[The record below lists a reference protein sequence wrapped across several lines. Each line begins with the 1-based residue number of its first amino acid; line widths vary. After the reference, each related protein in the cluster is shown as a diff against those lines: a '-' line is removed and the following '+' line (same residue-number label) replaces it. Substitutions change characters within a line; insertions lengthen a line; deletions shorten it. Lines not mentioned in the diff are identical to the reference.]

1 MGGSVFPGKTRRV
14 SAEEYTALSATLNEY
29 FAANGI
35 KSEIVPSYTAK
46 QSFGDIDVVVDNQ
59 HLLERIPADFGSP
72 FKRNGNIVSFI
83 LDGCQVDLIGTP
95 GKYFRSSVDYY
106 SYNDLGNFLGR
117 ITRKL
122 GIKYG
127 FHGLHLIVKDGD
139 QLVATI
145 ELACECKSTLYEMLG
160 ISHYINTV
168 PETLEDIFQI
178 VADSCYFD
186 KEIFLLEN
194 RPRSSRVRDV
204 ERPNYIKFL
213 EYIERVPSRYSFP
226 DKTSKGGYNLTE
238 PYYSEL
244 VLKYFDVSEQVNQ
257 AIQSHTERKQ
267 AAARIRSA
275 LHVPTLQ
282 HLTQLSGKEFSIFYS
297 QFKEFVILEYLTDLV
312 NNTISLETV
321 YKMYC
326 KHTQK

>member
-14 SAEEYTALSATLNEY
+14 SAEEYASLSATLNEY

-59 HLLERIPADFGSP
+59 HLLEGIPADFGSP

-95 GKYFRSSVDYY
+95 SKYFRSSIDYY

-160 ISHYINTV
+160 ISHHINTV

-178 VADSCYFD
+178 VTDSCYFD

-194 RPRSSRVRDV
+194 RSHSSRIRDV

-213 EYIERVPSRYSFP
+213 EYIKSVPSRYSFP
-226 DKTSKGGYNLTE
+226 DKTSKIGR
-238 PYYSEL
+238 
-244 VLKYFDVSEQVNQ
+244 
-257 AIQSHTERKQ
+257 A
-267 AAARIRSA
+267 
-275 LHVPTLQ
+275 HV
-282 HLTQLSGKEFSIFYS
+282 
-297 QFKEFVILEYLTDLV
+297 
-312 NNTISLETV
+312 
-321 YKMYC
+321 
-326 KHTQK
+326 